1 MCSLQ
6 DFFFLCA
13 ALATLKPQ
21 AGLVAPQ
28 AVPASQPAAAVSDR
42 LLMPVDNI
50 LIRNDH
56 CKILT
61 YLLLTISYLYFRVLV
76 ESLWRLVNRWEWPQR
91 SSRRYGFF
99 VPHCINHYSYKLSIY
114 LSVCLFSVCSFK
126 TKLPSSLQKE
136 RRYYT
141 ALLLCYIIYNCCD
154 TVLYNVTLLELFYFF
169 LPERKNCARRA
180 G

>member
-76 ESLWRLVNRWEWPQR
+76 ESLWRLVNRWE
-91 SSRRYGFF
+91 
-99 VPHCINHYSYKLSIY
+99 
-114 LSVCLFSVCSFK
+114 
-126 TKLPSSLQKE
+126 
-136 RRYYT
+136 
-141 ALLLCYIIYNCCD
+141 
-154 TVLYNVTLLELFYFF
+154 
-169 LPERKNCARRA
+169 
-180 G
+180 